1 MIEILLVIVII
12 LLIVNIYISI
22 KPQGV
27 DMGPVQRDMEQ
38 KLISVEKALR
48 EEFTVNREESRKNE
62 QSNRTEIGSSI
73 EKLSATMTVNKLKK
87 AIGNLLPIARY
98 FQYLTTLFNTTIHVQ
113 LIHIRQF
120 HVYKLLKFHQC
131 LYF

>member
-48 EEFTVNREESRKNE
+48 EEFTVN
-62 QSNRTEIGSSI
+62 I
-73 EKLSATMTVNKLKK
+73 
-87 AIGNLLPIARY
+87 
-98 FQYLTTLFNTTIHVQ
+98 
-113 LIHIRQF
+113 
-120 HVYKLLKFHQC
+120 
-131 LYF
+131 

>member
-62 QSNRTEIGSSI
+62 QSNRIEIGSSKI
-73 EKLSATMTVNKLKK
+73 FNIYFILLLFFIHKLS
-87 AIGNLLPIARY
+87 Y
-98 FQYLTTLFNTTIHVQ
+98 F
-113 LIHIRQF
+113 
-120 HVYKLLKFHQC
+120 
-131 LYF
+131 